1 MPAIVT
7 QKQRLAY
14 KLALA
19 REILKGL
26 RPGESVQ
33 EAVLRFQRTFILRRA
48 GIDYDEDAERTEL
61 KRKTILLEQRLDQK
75 ELEILK
81 LKDASKS
88 AVAETAAVASQTQM
102 KDNKKGKKKAGP
114 VEVEGGAWFAI
125 NLLRP
130 SFSPMRVPRAAA
142 DAYTDTQESTLPPK
156 KKAKKATVAP
166 TTPARSLSEEI
177 PKLPFSA
184 RFGLE
189 RLESLLNE
197 SRTTVECTLDV
208 LHLFRDLQIR
218 SIDKLQDICVSDIA
232 AENTETYITKKI
244 TLILRSVTHALRPL
258 VSLESTLNSQYNHKR
273 DDVRSLSRVVLAA
286 LRMGA
291 RALDA
296 RPFSASTEDRKREAV
311 QSILCEVAE
320 LVSLLVCSFI
330 TASTE
335 MYASSAKSQ
344 CKTTQA
350 VRKLDIRQQDARAE
364 MSALLASLSSL
375 TTTNKIVLNRLP
387 SPSLDRLSAAILPL
401 IQYAAIKEI
410 QSVLRRV
417 TDITDTTRQLETR
430 EDRLQHLF

>member
-1 MPAIVT
+1 MANLNADPLCVSCPS
-7 QKQRLAY
+7 
-14 KLALA
+14 
-19 REILKGL
+19 
-26 RPGESVQ
+26 RPI

-75 ELEILK
+75 ELGEPASRGIYTSSKLMRRPAEILK

-189 RLESLLNE
+189 RLESLLNG
-197 SRTTVECTLDV
+197 R
-208 LHLFRDLQIR
+208 
-218 SIDKLQDICVSDIA
+218 
-232 AENTETYITKKI
+232 
-244 TLILRSVTHALRPL
+244 
-258 VSLESTLNSQYNHKR
+258 
-273 DDVRSLSRVVLAA
+273 
-286 LRMGA
+286 
-291 RALDA
+291 
-296 RPFSASTEDRKREAV
+296 
-311 QSILCEVAE
+311 
-320 LVSLLVCSFI
+320 
-330 TASTE
+330 
-335 MYASSAKSQ
+335 
-344 CKTTQA
+344 
-350 VRKLDIRQQDARAE
+350 
-364 MSALLASLSSL
+364 
-375 TTTNKIVLNRLP
+375 
-387 SPSLDRLSAAILPL
+387 
-401 IQYAAIKEI
+401 
-410 QSVLRRV
+410 
-417 TDITDTTRQLETR
+417 
-430 EDRLQHLF
+430 